1 MDAFFILRAFTAG
14 VCAASSQ
21 PGASRNP
28 HPSSKPHFG
37 NRYTSQAPLKT
48 PCKGCLFRKQRR
60 FRHNLVARV
69 SVISVYIPSN
79 GVPTGGCALSKAVSR
94 AGYGL
99 WQSQQTGSARRAVR
113 QGSKLADRKTDVSDR
128 RPQRTQQT
136 EIVSVCPDDFRLC
149 GFVCALKSRIP
160 RGIRLRLQ
168 KNTFDKLADG
178 EAKFPARR
186 RVPNSQFEPWQSLLC
201 RNRESCDF
209 CAFCLPFQFSLGR
222 SAAQA
227 KVAGKR
233 VLLWEIRFPT
243 QKPLRSRRVR
253 GNFAGFPNRRNRP
266 ALAILKI

>member
-79 GVPTGGCALSKAVSR
+79 GVPTGVCACQKPYPARNTAL
-94 AGYGL
+94 
-99 WQSQQTGSARRAVR
+99 QDITGSARRAVR

-160 RGIRLRLQ
+160 LGIRLRL
-168 KNTFDKLADG
+168 
-178 EAKFPARR
+178 AKEYF
-186 RVPNSQFEPWQSLLC
+186 
-201 RNRESCDF
+201 
-209 CAFCLPFQFSLGR
+209 
-222 SAAQA
+222 
-227 KVAGKR
+227 
-233 VLLWEIRFPT
+233 
-243 QKPLRSRRVR
+243 
-253 GNFAGFPNRRNRP
+253 
-266 ALAILKI
+266 